1 MGCESCE
8 EKAKMKEIMNS
19 FTKKENGERYNTIE
33 RMSKQLKSCIDDLLA
48 SGLDMRQNYVECTK
62 LDMITDRKEL
72 IERLKKIEDLA
83 RMQTVNVNVLIS
95 TIEIILNQLQ
105 GYT

>member
-1 MGCESCE
+1 MSCESCD
-8 EKAKMKEIMNS
+8 EKAKMEEVIKS
-19 FTKKENGERYNTIE
+19 FTKKKNDERYSVIE
-33 RMSKQLKSCIDDLLA
+33 AMSKQLKSCIDDLLA
-48 SGLDMRQNYVECTK
+48 SGLDMRQNYMECTK

-83 RMQTVNVNVLIS
+83 KMQTVNVNVLIS
-95 TIEIILNQLQ
+95 TVEIILNQLQ